1 MKRVVLALG
10 GNALGNS
17 PTEQLEAVKV
27 AAKPIVDVMED
38 VAEVAIV
45 HGNGPQVGVINLGM
59 GHAHEAGIG
68 VPEFPLVE
76 CVAMSQGYIGYQL
89 QQALQIEAQARGL
102 KKCITTLVT
111 QVQVDEEDPAFQKP
125 TKPIGN
131 FYSKE
136 EAEKIEKEK
145 GYTFVEDA
153 GRGYRRVVPSPN
165 PKHIVEIDSIKK
177 MMAQDITVITGGGGG
192 VPVVDTEAGYKG
204 VDAVIDK
211 DFVAAKL
218 SQDIDADTLIILTA
232 VEKVCINFN
241 KENEEALG
249 HINKEEALKYIDEG
263 QFAPGSMLPKVEAC
277 LRFIG
282 EDENRKA
289 IITSLDRAQAALK
302 GETGTVISLK

>member
-10 GNALGNS
+10 GNALGKS
-17 PTEQLEAVKV
+17 PTEQLDAVKV

-59 GHAHEAGIG
+59 SHAHEAGIG
-68 VPEFPLVE
+68 IPDFPLVE

-89 QQALQIEAQARGL
+89 QQALQIEARSRKLNKEIA
-102 KKCITTLVT
+102 TLVT
-111 QVQVDEEDPAFQKP
+111 QVEVDGNDPAFKKP

-136 EAEKIEKEK
+136 EAEEIEKEK
-145 GYTFVEDA
+145 GYCFVEDA

-165 PKHIVEIDSIKK
+165 PKRIVEIESIKK
-177 MMAQDITVITGGGGG
+177 MMAEDITVITGGGGG
-192 VPVVDTEAGYKG
+192 VPVVEEGSAYRG

-241 KENEEALG
+241 KENQEALS
-249 HINKEEALKYIDEG
+249 HMSREEALKYIDEG
-263 QFAPGSMLPKVEAC
+263 QFAPGSMLPKVQAC

-282 EDENRKA
+282 EDEGRKA

-302 GETGTVISLK
+302 GETGTIITLK

>member
-1 MKRVVLALG
+1 MG

-17 PTEQLEAVKV
+17 PAEQLEAVKI
-27 AAKPIVDVMED
+27 AAVPIVDVIEE
-38 VAEVAIV
+38 VGQVAIV

-59 GHAHEAGIG
+59 GHSREAGIG

-76 CVAMSQGYIGYQL
+76 CVAMSQGYIGYHL
-89 QQALQIEAQARGL
+89 QQAIQKEVAKRSADIEVA
-102 KKCITTLVT
+102 TVVT
-111 QVQVDEEDPAFQKP
+111 QVEVSSDDPAFQKP

-136 EAEKIEKEK
+136 EAEAIREEK
-145 GYTFVEDA
+145 GYSFVEDA

-165 PKHIVEIDSIKK
+165 PMRIVELATINK
-177 MMAQDITVITGGGGG
+177 MMDQKLVVITGGGGG
-192 VPVVDTEAGYKG
+192 VPVVCSEEGLKG
-204 VDAVIDK
+204 IDAVIDK
-211 DFVAAKL
+211 DFVAAKI
-218 SQDIDADTLIILTA
+218 SQDIEADTLIILTA
-232 VEKVCINFN
+232 VEKVAINFN
-241 KENEEALG
+241 KPNQEEISHMNADLAR
-249 HINKEEALKYIDEG
+249 EYISQG

-289 IITSLDRAQAALK
+289 IITSLEAAQRALK